1 MTKVFLG
8 SILTAL
14 AFVAIPIVT
23 GMNGGQEVDPA
34 AVFKTFVTIVGAVV
48 AFGLAI
54 NVLLFSSEQKFISQK
69 RNDIRQ
75 ITASHNKQIKELK
88 KQYTDERK
96 V

>member
-48 AFGLAI
+48 AFGLG
-54 NVLLFSSEQKFISQK
+54 
-69 RNDIRQ
+69 NDIGHRIAQEYADDRRQ
-75 ITASHNKQIKELK
+75 KCDPE
-88 KQYTDERK
+88 
-96 V
+96 